1 MNFSTGFRTVDF
13 GVNVCVN
20 FLRGFVGWDS
30 SPVDFTVD
38 LSVDFLF
45 THCVDSLSKVQTWPI
60 LVTVDFDV
68 DFHRGFFWIKLTRF
82 YKDFSTNKIHL
93 SFSHRFSRLSKRPS
107 MVTSIAVDS
116 GVELGGASIII
127 QEPGH

>member
-13 GVNVCVN
+13 GVIFCVN
-20 FLRGFVGWDS
+20 FLRGFLGWDS

-45 THCVDSLSKVQTWPI
+45 AHCVDSLFKVQTWPI

-82 YKDFSTNKIHL
+82 YNDFSTKKITLVFH
-93 SFSHRFSRLSKRPS
+93 SVFHRHSK
-107 MVTSIAVDS
+107 
-116 GVELGGASIII
+116 
-127 QEPGH
+127 